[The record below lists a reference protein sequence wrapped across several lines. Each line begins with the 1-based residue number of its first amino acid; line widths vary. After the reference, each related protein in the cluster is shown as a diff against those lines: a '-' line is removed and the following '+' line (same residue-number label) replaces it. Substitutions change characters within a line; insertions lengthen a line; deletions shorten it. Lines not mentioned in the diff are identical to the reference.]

1 MATILKGKV
10 IRETEIIYRGRPIVI
25 MIEAPDNI
33 RIKEKGR
40 HKWFDINILT
50 AYECA
55 MRLSAKEAAR
65 KK

>member
-10 IRETEIIYRGRPIVI
+10 IRETEIMYRGRPIVV
-25 MIEAPDNI
+25 MLEAPDII

-40 HKWFDINILT
+40 HEWFDLNILT

-55 MRLSAKEAAR
+55 MRLKANKAT
-65 KK
+65 K